1 MSVLLKGLN
10 ISDKID
16 LVIENYRNSQKDAQQ
31 RTKETLQVLLER
43 YVDNP
48 IIDRCINGEYN
59 LIPDFTAEF
68 NKIYKELKRENFDRQ
83 WRNHKRTVSAAK
95 FNAFITELGLPYCI
109 EIESK
114 DSDTETKKLSVIR
127 RT

>member
-59 LIPDFTAEF
+59 LIPDFT
-68 NKIYKELKRENFDRQ
+68 
-83 WRNHKRTVSAAK
+83 
-95 FNAFITELGLPYCI
+95 NAFITELGLPYCI